1 LEGRLDRRPLKT
13 RGSSW
18 AKGLA
23 KFLAGT
29 GLTPNQISILSMV
42 MAAVSMISFYYS
54 NNNKLLL
61 ICAAV
66 FIQIRLLC
74 NLFDGMVAVEH
85 GKKTSTGDIY
95 NDAPD
100 RVADVLIILGLCLS
114 VKDMPYALHLGWA
127 ASVIAVMTAYIRVL
141 GKSLGT
147 TSYFVGPMA
156 KQHRMFLITISAII
170 DYVLHLTNI
179 EFSIS
184 YISLYI
190 IVIGGTL
197 TCFRRLN
204 KIIKD
209 KEEGA

>member
-1 LEGRLDRRPLKT
+1 MDRRPLKT
-13 RGSSW
+13 RGTSW

-23 KFLAGT
+23 KFLAAT

-42 MAAVSMISFYYS
+42 MAAISLASFYYS

-61 ICAAV
+61 ICGAI
-66 FIQIRLLC
+66 FIQMRLLC

-85 GKKTSTGDIY
+85 GKKTNTGDIY

-100 RVADVLIILGLCLS
+100 RVADVLIILGLSLA

-127 ASVIAVMTAYIRVL
+127 ASVIAVMSAYIRVL

-147 TSYFVGPMA
+147 TSYFIGPMA
-156 KQHRMFLITISAII
+156 KQHRMFLITISAIV
-170 DYVLHLTNI
+170 DYVLYLLNI
-179 EFSIS
+179 DFSIS

-190 IVIGGTL
+190 IVIGGAY

-209 KEEGA
+209 KEAGA